1 MAISVPNA
9 TSAVIWSTATK
20 TCPRWVGNLLRR
32 ETMAAKKTKKKT
44 TKAGKAS
51 KGLPPAFA
59 KGKAGAKAGAMS
71 GAKKS

>member
-1 MAISVPNA
+1 
-9 TSAVIWSTATK
+9 
-20 TCPRWVGNLLRR
+20 
-32 ETMAAKKTKKKT
+32 MAAKKTKKKT